1 MGTRT
6 IYSDRTI
13 YRDKSIFWDGPK
25 KYEIIDN
32 RMDKKMANKIIDIS
46 KSAFYDQR
54 NAKDRSE
61 YIKKRLD
68 NLFPKIHWSVFIY
81 TNGYCKV
88 SFDKNYYICANV
100 NGYYLII
107 FGYEKHNL
115 FGLQTF
121 NILIKNQIIFE
132 LNS

>member
-46 KSAFYDQR
+46 KSAFYDNS

-61 YIKKRLD
+61 YIKNRLD
-68 NLFPKIHWSVFIY
+68 NLYPNIQWSVFIY

-88 SFDKNYYICANV
+88 SFDKNYYICAKA
-100 NGYYLII
+100 NGYYTII
-107 FGYEKHNL
+107 FGYEK
-115 FGLQTF
+115 
-121 NILIKNQIIFE
+121 QICG
-132 LNS
+132 